1 MKLMK
6 DKNDTPKSNEEIIEF
21 CKKALVDVVQ
31 YSVDDKATV
40 DACHELMAIVS
51 FEAALNERAH
61 LIGNLFDEAE
71 PVEE

>member
-6 DKNDTPKSNEEIIEF
+6 DKNDTPK
-21 CKKALVDVVQ
+21 
-31 YSVDDKATV
+31 
-40 DACHELMAIVS
+40 S